1 MHTIS
6 PSGWVTVFC
15 GVALLGVV
23 SCRAQTPG
31 VEEARDIG
39 SRLELFVD
47 DWLIESM
54 QGAELRLHHPVP
66 RELVWDDTNL
76 VSGEVWG
83 GANRSVTIFQ
93 DGDIYRMYYR
103 DLAVVENPVLVSD
116 WFGDENIVCC
126 YAESQDGIHWERPDL
141 NIFETDDLK
150 HNNIVWAGTG
160 GTNFAVFKDANP
172 ACKPEARYKAI
183 GRVMYQAGKDP
194 SPPQPDATGYNWP
207 SRCGIVAF
215 QSPDGIHWSLMQ
227 EERIIKKGEFDSY
240 NVAFW
245 DAARGRY
252 VAFIRVWMPNESR
265 IRSVATLTS
274 DDFLHWTDP
283 PQWLEYGDV
292 PAEHLYDNNITVYP
306 RAPHILM
313 GFPMRLV
320 GGRTKIPDNPL
331 PSETAVDDTVFMTSR
346 DGVRF
351 HRWVE
356 GFIRPGPLPGGWWNE
371 NNCVA
376 WGIAVTKSHIEG
388 VPDELSFYMN
398 EYYAGPKSNL
408 RRYTLRMDGFVSVNA
423 PYAGGEFTTKPLTF
437 AGSELVMNYS
447 TSAVGSIAI
456 EEVVKWKTG
465 SDVSALAG
473 QTVRLRFVMKDADL
487 YALRFR
493 P

>member
-1 MHTIS
+1 
-6 PSGWVTVFC
+6 
-15 GVALLGVV
+15 
-23 SCRAQTPG
+23 
-31 VEEARDIG
+31 
-39 SRLELFVD
+39 
-47 DWLIESM
+47 
-54 QGAELRLHHPVP
+54 
-66 RELVWDDTNL
+66 
-76 VSGEVWG
+76 
-83 GANRSVTIFQ
+83 
-93 DGDIYRMYYR
+93 
-103 DLAVVENPVLVSD
+103 
-116 WFGDENIVCC
+116 
-126 YAESQDGIHWERPDL
+126 
-141 NIFETDDLK
+141 
-150 HNNIVWAGTG
+150 
-160 GTNFAVFKDANP
+160 
-172 ACKPEARYKAI
+172 
-183 GRVMYQAGKDP
+183 
-194 SPPQPDATGYNWP
+194 
-207 SRCGIVAF
+207 
-215 QSPDGIHWSLMQ
+215 
-227 EERIIKKGEFDSY
+227 
-240 NVAFW
+240 
-245 DAARGRY
+245 
-252 VAFIRVWMPNESR
+252 MPNESR

-447 TSAVGSIAI
+447 TSAVGSIRVELQDQKGNPIPGFTLADCPEIYGDAI

-487 YALRFR
+487 YALPPRLFVDEYLIESMDGVSRKLHSSQSCRTCSILCRIFFISR
-493 P
+493 PISGWVS